1 MFIHRPM
8 RQLVFVIAFV
18 GVLAA
23 CDPQKDAPASDPP
36 ASDPSASDPQQAT
49 SADAS
54 ATAPPAAKEK
64 ASQENPTPS
73 PAPEAPSAAALKYDN
88 QIVHQPEAGRG
99 KDDGW
104 FLVKDGKRRWITDDQ
119 WPAANGYDPHSVI
132 FITKDEFYSIP
143 EDARPLP
150 NPEETAGN

>member
-8 RQLVFVIAFV
+8 RRLVFVIAFV

-23 CDPQKDAPASDPP
+23 CDPQKDAPASDP
-36 ASDPSASDPQQAT
+36 SASDPQQAM

-54 ATAPPAAKEK
+54 ATASPAAKEH
-64 ASQENPTPS
+64 ASQENPSPSSAPS
-73 PAPEAPSAAALKYDN
+73 PAPAAPSAAALKYDN

-132 FITKDEFYSIP
+132 YITKDEFYSIP